1 MGELLAQNNIQQPV
15 KMAHPEEKAESS
27 QKQGEDLSSIL
38 STEERVELT
47 LLLANI
53 TELMRKQIMDTF
65 DASITSAKP
74 PQQALNLTDKNPNVE
89 DTTDEKETEE
99 EINAR
104 KLREQREKEL
114 SAPKML
120 ELKENSLKF
129 FDNWRESVI
138 SRVGTAVNNSK
149 EVVEEQK
156 DKASVEATEKEPPS
170 DTRVISSNTNIEE
183 ADAALV
189 ELYPPTSTSLYSL
202 PREKRVLL
210 LNAMLLLVLSLE
222 HYVAIYA

>member
-1 MGELLAQNNIQQPV
+1 
-15 KMAHPEEKAESS
+15 MAHPEEKAESS

-53 TELMRKQIMDTF
+53 TELMRKQITDTF

-89 DTTDEKETEE
+89 DTKVEKESEE

-120 ELKENSLKF
+120 EL
-129 FDNWRESVI
+129 
-138 SRVGTAVNNSK
+138 
-149 EVVEEQK
+149 
-156 DKASVEATEKEPPS
+156 
-170 DTRVISSNTNIEE
+170 ISSNVRPSSCSCAFSSACSVSFQWPST
-183 ADAALV
+183 AA
-189 ELYPPTSTSLYSL
+189 
-202 PREKRVLL
+202 
-210 LNAMLLLVLSLE
+210 
-222 HYVAIYA
+222 IC